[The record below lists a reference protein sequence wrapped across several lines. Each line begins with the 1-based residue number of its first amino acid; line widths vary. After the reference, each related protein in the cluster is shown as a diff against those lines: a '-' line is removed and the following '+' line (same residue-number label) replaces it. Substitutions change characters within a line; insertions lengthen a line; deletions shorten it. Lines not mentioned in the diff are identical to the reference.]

1 MKNLQIIF
9 FALILAAGLASCSGS
24 SLKPKP
30 SAFGKLNHIAV
41 VADEDVWE
49 GAVGDT
55 FRYYFTAPF
64 LLLPQ
69 PEPIFDL
76 RHFTPEELR
85 GDPLRRELH
94 NYVILAN
101 LEDADSPTTQL
112 IQNDLSP
119 GATDIAAGG
128 KAFGTKVGI
137 DKWAKDQIV
146 VYLFGKGEEAVMQGI
161 QEGFSAIN
169 NRIRKSD
176 LKQLAANTYQSDENV
191 TVQEKILQ
199 IHGVQMRIPGDYIEA
214 LHDDKFLWLRK
225 DTRKTTRNIF
235 VYRLPYTSQ
244 EQLTKE
250 GLRTIRDTLGRKY
263 VSTESPNTYMRTND
277 VDLPLFI
284 TPKSLDGKYA
294 LEGRGIWDIVNDF
307 MGGAFIS
314 LLVHD
319 ADNNELL
326 FVDGFLHAPGEEK
339 RDIMQELEL
348 IIDSVR
354 F

>member
-1 MKNLQIIF
+1 MKYLQILSFI
-9 FALILAAGLASCSGS
+9 LILTAGLASCSS
-24 SLKPKP
+24 SNLKPKP

-41 VADEDVWE
+41 VADEAVWE

-55 FRYYFTAPF
+55 FRYYFTSPF

-69 PEPIFDL
+69 PEPLFDL
-76 RHFTPEELR
+76 RHFTPEELK

-94 NYVILAN
+94 NYVILAD
-101 LEDADSPTTQL
+101 LEDANSLTTQL

-119 GATDIAAGG
+119 GATDLPPGG
-128 KAFGTKVGI
+128 KTFGSKVGV
-137 DKWAKDQIV
+137 DKWARKQV
-146 VYLFGKGEEAVMQGI
+146 VIYLFGNGEEAVMQGI
-161 QEGFSAIN
+161 RESFQAIN
-169 NRIRKSD
+169 QRIRQSD
-176 LKQLAANTYQSDENV
+176 LEQLTATTYQSGENV
-191 TVQEKILQ
+191 DAQEKISQ
-199 IHGVQMRIPGDYIEA
+199 IHGVRMRIPKDYIEA
-214 LHDDKFLWLRK
+214 IQDDKFLWLRK

-244 EQLTKE
+244 DQLSKD
-250 GLRTIRDTLGRKY
+250 GLRTIRDTLGKKY
-263 VSTESPNTYMRTND
+263 VSSETPNTYMRTND
-277 VDLPLFI
+277 KDLPLFI
-284 TPKSLDGKYA
+284 STKSLNGKYA

-307 MGGAFIS
+307 MGGPFIS

-319 ADNNELL
+319 ADKNELL

-348 IIDSVR
+348 IVNSVQ